1 MLGSDNRALLKGVP
15 MGRESCSVLVVDDDR
30 MNRLTLAELLE
41 SEGYR
46 AHTVEDGYQA
56 LEALEHER
64 FDAILLDILMPGIDG
79 LEVLR
84 QVKADSRLWR
94 IPVIVISAVD
104 ETASVVRCLE
114 LGAEDFVSK
123 PFDPVVLKARIN
135 ASLARRRFGDL
146 EAEYHKLV
154 EAQAAEIEDL
164 KSRLATYET

>member
-1 MLGSDNRALLKGVP
+1 
-15 MGRESCSVLVVDDDR
+15 MGHDGCSVLVVDDDEI
-30 MNRLTLAELLE
+30 NRLTLAGLLE

-46 AHTVEDGYQA
+46 SHTVEDGYRG

-84 QVKADSRLWR
+84 QVKGDSRLWR

-104 ETASVVRCLE
+104 ETSSIVRCLE

-123 PFDPVVLKARIN
+123 PFDPVVLRARIN
-135 ASLARRRFGDL
+135 AALARRRFGTL
-146 EAEYHKLV
+146 EAEYHKIV
-154 EAQAAEIEDL
+154 EAQAAEIEAL
-164 KSRLATYET
+164 KARLAEYEAQG